1 MKRVFFIMLLLVLF
15 SLACALTGAVTPTPE
30 SPVETESGFSSTPEA
45 TLASTPSLTATP
57 ALDLPPN
64 ARLLDG
70 PDIRYGNIRFF
81 LDPRLGARLFVFD
94 QTLTS
99 PSGQAAHSTLFS
111 LTPDE
116 ERLDW
121 CIVVYPVREFEQ
133 AFGTFVFPPSGYGGA
148 AVIFHAQE
156 SAVDFQNGNGAR
168 ALEMFG
174 QMAYFVSNDALKYA
188 FRGYTPDG
196 QFAVYVQIPVR
207 SEKLSDLPPTL
218 TVADPINDILAYN
231 QNALDTLN
239 SLPPSA
245 FSPPLDLLDA
255 LVASIQVSGE

>member
-1 MKRVFFIMLLLVLF
+1 MRTLTLLLSLLLVG
-15 SLACALTGAVTPTPE
+15 C
-30 SPVETESGFSSTPEA
+30 A
-45 TLASTPSLTATP
+45 TLPASSPTATL

-70 PDIRYGNIRFF
+70 TDIRYGNIRFF
-81 LDPRLGARLFVFD
+81 LDPGLGVRLFVFD

-99 PSGQAAHSTLFS
+99 PSGQAAYSTLFS

-116 ERLDW
+116 ECQDW

-133 AFGTFVFPPSGYGGA
+133 AFGTFIFPPGGYGGGA

-174 QMAYFVSNDALKYA
+174 QISYFVNNDALKYA

-196 QFAVYVQIPVR
+196 HFAVYVQIPVR
-207 SEKLSDLPPTL
+207 SEKLSALPPTL
-218 TVADPINDILAYN
+218 TAADPITVSPAPAFMNIKLRFRCKTAAKFFLTS
-231 QNALDTLN
+231 QN
-239 SLPPSA
+239 
-245 FSPPLDLLDA
+245 SPPILHPPKSNVLSIYFGR
-255 LVASIQVSGE
+255 VAIRASGSFNIQSVT